1 MEAALEARLRQL
13 LAADDSLGFR
23 TLHAQLKQEPEF
35 AEVSLKKVQTALQQ
49 LRATPAAGVREAGPG
64 LSKYPVL
71 ELITLSG
78 FSPGSQDENGYTPVM
93 AAASWG
99 HVDLLR
105 ILLQRDA
112 SAVNVADSDGD
123 TPLHHVAQAIELEA
137 DQVRPVLELLLT
149 NGADVSRRNAEG
161 KTCIDA
167 CAQGSLVEGDA
178 EEQEPEIN
186 LVFLK
191 TMEDLGVQ
199 VS

>member
-1 MEAALEARLRQL
+1 
-13 LAADDSLGFR
+13 
-23 TLHAQLKQEPEF
+23 
-35 AEVSLKKVQTALQQ
+35 
-49 LRATPAAGVREAGPG
+49 
-64 LSKYPVL
+64 

-149 NGADVSRRNAEG
+149 HGADVNR
-161 KTCIDA
+161 
-167 CAQGSLVEGDA
+167 
-178 EEQEPEIN
+178 
-186 LVFLK
+186 
-191 TMEDLGVQ
+191 
-199 VS
+199 